1 MDLHVQLMGLT
12 MQQLVMA
19 QLLLLNLLGLNK
31 FDGLNE
37 VYKVSMWDEYSPT

>member
-1 MDLHVQLMGLT
+1 MQLMGLS

-19 QLLLLNLLGLNK
+19 QLQLLNLLGLNK

-37 VYKVSMWDEYSPT
+37 IHEVSMWDEYGPT